1 MLQDGEEE
9 EILATEVEEEDEELA
24 VSTVNQDLDLEDLE
38 ILIDTRYGGEI
49 LPTVEA
55 AITAKWS
62 KIMGPDCDIVVAQIS
77 KAKDG
82 GGLGISLE
90 GTVDV
95 EDGREVRPHHY
106 IRSILADGPVGHSQ
120 KLVSGDELLE
130 VHWQFSLY
138 TFFYP

>member
-1 MLQDGEEE
+1 MSSFFKDGEEE
-9 EILATEVEEEDEELA
+9 EILTTGIEEEEDEELV
-24 VSTVNQDLDLEDLE
+24 VSTLNQDLDLEDLE
-38 ILIDTRYGGEI
+38 MLIDTRYGGEI

-55 AITAKWS
+55 AIRAKWS

-106 IRSILADGPVGHSQ
+106 IRSILADGPVGQSQ
-120 KLVSGDELLE
+120 KLVGGDELLE
-130 VHWQFSLY
+130 VSD
-138 TFFYP
+138 